1 MLQEDLSKP
10 QANLLTPPHHRL
22 AERWFH
28 KLSQAWLIVAGSLS
42 ARVVPGTSSQRRRLQ
57 QHMRLGLQ
65 RHILLRRLFL
75 LAFDGLLIVTAV
87 IAAFALRLQQR
98 ESLLQALD
106 AHMLLVPL
114 AVACGLPILMLSGWY
129 RGLTRYAGSHSLY
142 GLLPRAGLVVLALL
156 LVNTLIGAPDPPR
169 SFWILYWLLFT
180 GGAIASRIMMRDL
193 LLHHLDQGPAAS
205 LSTLPA
211 DASSTSHTLIY
222 GAGSTGRQLLE
233 SLRSSPRFHCIG
245 FLDDDR
251 SVHGR
256 TLHNLPIRS
265 PEELPQLIERHGV
278 DQVLLALPSIS
289 RSRKRQLVD
298 QLTHLGLRVLS
309 IPSLS
314 QLVSG
319 RQVVSDLQPVAIED
333 LLGREPSTPDPQ
345 LLQASVHQK
354 AVLVTGAGGSIGSE
368 LCRQI
373 VALGARRLV
382 LLERHEFTLYAIER
396 ELSQLAGAAGTQLQ
410 PVIGDAGD
418 TGHLISLCSRHRI
431 ETIFHAAAYKHVPM
445 VEANICAGVAN
456 NLRSTRS
463 VIEAALRCRVERV
476 TLISTDKAVR
486 PTNVMGAS
494 KRVCELLFQAAAARV
509 SQEVQSLPVAG
520 QVSNPEQAPIPE
532 AGLGGSPIFSMVRFG
547 NVLGSSGSVI
557 PLFHEQIARGG
568 PVTVTHPAI
577 TRYFMTIPEAV
588 QLVLQAAG
596 MARGGDLFLLD
607 MGEPVRIA
615 DLARQ
620 MIELSGLRIRDA
632 AHPDGDI
639 AIQYTGL
646 RPGEKLY
653 EELLISPGDHDTAHP
668 LIRRANEPGHPWD
681 QLEKL
686 LVNLEK
692 ALACWDD
699 VRVAETL
706 QQLVPEY
713 RHEGPKRR
721 RSPAGLTSSGA

>member
-1 MLQEDLSKP
+1 MLQE
-10 QANLLTPPHHRL
+10 N
-22 AERWFH
+22 
-28 KLSQAWLIVAGSLS
+28 LSQPERKLPNLSDQDSREPLNADQLHTPTFTGKLFQQKQNWLNFFQRSRL
-42 ARVVPGTSSQRRRLQ
+42 PGQRPAQSFQQRSQGFQQRLQ
-57 QHMRLGLQ
+57 KRLQKRLQ
-65 RHILLRRLFL
+65 RHIILRRLFL
-75 LAFDGLLIVTAV
+75 VAFDGLLIVTAV
-87 IAAFALRLQQR
+87 VAAFALRLQQR
-98 ESLLQALD
+98 ETLLQALHD
-106 AHMLLVPL
+106 HMMLLPL
-114 AVACGLPILMLSGWY
+114 AVLCGLPILLVSGWY

-156 LVNTLIGAPDPPR
+156 LVNTLIGSPDPPR
-169 SFWILYWLLFT
+169 SFWILYWLLLT
-180 GGAIASRIMMRDL
+180 GAAIASRIMMRDL
-193 LLHHLDQGPAAS
+193 LLRHLDQASGQPLAAGPAQAGGAS
-205 LSTLPA
+205 Q
-211 DASSTSHTLIY
+211 TLIY
-222 GAGSTGRQLLE
+222 GAGSTGRQLLD
-233 SLRSSPRFHCIG
+233 SLRSSPHFHCIG

-256 TLHNLPIRS
+256 TLHNLPIWS
-265 PEELPQLIERHGV
+265 PAELPELIGRHNL

-319 RQVVSDLQPVAIED
+319 RQVVTDLQPVAIED

-345 LLQASVHQK
+345 LLSASVHQK

-382 LLERHEFTLYAIER
+382 LLERHEFALYAIER
-396 ELSQLAGAAGTQLQ
+396 ELAALAGDDGTLLL
-410 PVIGDAGD
+410 PVIGDASD
-418 TGHLISLCSRHRI
+418 TGHLISLCSRHGI

-456 NLRSTRS
+456 NLRGTRA
-463 VIEAALRCRVERV
+463 VIEAARRCRVERV

-486 PTNVMGAS
+486 PTNAMGAS
-494 KRVCELLFQAAAARV
+494 KRVCELLFQAAAADTGHQPSR
-509 SQEVQSLPVAG
+509 
-520 QVSNPEQAPIPE
+520 
-532 AGLGGSPIFSMVRFG
+532 PIFAMVRFG

-588 QLVLQAAG
+588 QLVLQATG
-596 MARGGDLFLLD
+596 MALGGDLFLLD

-620 MIELSGLRIRDA
+620 MVELSGLRIRDA
-632 AHPDGDI
+632 SHPDGDI
-639 AIQYTGL
+639 AIKYTGL

-653 EELLISPGDHDTAHP
+653 EELLISPGDHPTDHP
-668 LIRRANEPGHPWD
+668 LIRRASEPAHAWE
-681 QLEKL
+681 QLEPL
-686 LVNLEK
+686 LESLEK

-699 VRVAETL
+699 GRVAQLL
-706 QQLVPEY
+706 QALVPEY
-713 RHEGPKRR
+713 SRDG
-721 RSPAGLTSSGA
+721 TSKARQSTAALL